1 MRNGPIKE
9 EGRRGRDQSAMLG
22 ENIRRKRVEQNISQE
37 FLAERLAISRQS
49 ISKWENGLSEPSTK
63 NLTQLAAIFHCE
75 VRELIGDDAQS
86 EDAANLFVIGIAVS
100 CEDFEKLKYF
110 FQEMPSDVSDCYGS
124 SFVITCGEGISR
136 KKELAA
142 MIEKYSGRSVHRMP
156 PGERVQPGSIY
167 LMDNRCR
174 EGSLD
179 HFFGTLAQQ
188 YGKNVVAV
196 FFSGWERGGLKG
208 IRQVKQAGGMTVL
221 REVEKNRLDDSYR
234 SVSGGDLF
242 DYILEPAHMG
252 YWIAEHIRRIFFT
265 QEGKDGFVLS
275 SFSYRVQESLK
286 KIGSIPLLDLKE
298 DILIKAL
305 LERSKACRLSS
316 LEYYGRLLEASEE
329 EQKKMKQSIL
339 KIFCTRSEDWTSLL
353 GLKELILNR
362 NPEANGMR
370 IWLAG
375 CGNGLD
381 AYVIAMMLSD
391 HMESHKWHGKLKLFA
406 TDMDEEIVSAAV
418 QGHFSEDDIQNL
430 PETWRRKYFRQTA
443 SGYQVSQAIRN
454 MIIFSVH
461 DVLTNPAFSRLD
473 FLICR
478 NILRKFRVLSRK
490 TVVAKFSHALN
501 QDGYLVLGRGED
513 IDELLLWFQNVE
525 KFDGRVWKKQ
535 KSAPLALN
543 TPLPEEQFSVG
554 QVVEKLLTASIPSCI
569 IVDERYEILYTGP
582 EVSKYLQFKTGEFSR
597 NLFDNMDR
605 KISVSID
612 TALKYLQ
619 QRDTRQE
626 IMVTNTNDASLGN
639 INIHV
644 LGRAI
649 KGHDYYLI
657 WFEHP
662 SAEKKQ
668 DDIYRF
674 FSQKEEKLEQELSIL
689 QTKLYQTMEE
699 LDDTRDKYELMNE
712 KLHSSNE
719 ELILMNDE
727 LQVTNQELAASNR
740 KLTRVNSEYQ
750 KEMSEMPDF
759 LQEGID
765 FFKLMELQAIF
776 LDRNFCIKKMSSG
789 IPDLTHVKEHDLGK
803 DISAL
808 TLMDGYL
815 GWLDDVKEAKKG
827 CRIFRVLD
835 GPPGKRYMVQV
846 LPHILSENGPAGY
859 VILIQTIDGQRS
871 EHS

>member
-1 MRNGPIKE
+1 
-9 EGRRGRDQSAMLG
+9 MLG

-75 VRELIGDDAQS
+75 VHDLIGDEARS
-86 EDAANLFVIGIAVS
+86 EEAANLFVIGIAVS
-100 CEDFEKLKYF
+100 CEDFGKLKYF

-124 SFVITCGEGISR
+124 SFVIACSENISG
-136 KKELAA
+136 KKEPVA
-142 MIEKYSGRSVHRMP
+142 MIEKYSGRSVLRIL
-156 PGERVQPGSIY
+156 PGERVQPGNIY
-167 LMDNRCR
+167 WLDNRGR
-174 EGSLD
+174 EGSFNE
-179 HFFGTLAQQ
+179 FFGSLAQQ

-196 FFSGWERGGLKG
+196 FFSGWERDGLKG
-208 IRQVKQAGGMTVL
+208 IRQVKKAGGMTVL
-221 REVEKNRLDDSYR
+221 REVEKNRLDDNYR

-252 YWIAEHIRRIFFT
+252 FWIAEHIRRSVFS
-265 QEGKDGFVLS
+265 QAAKDGFVLS

-286 KIGSIPLLDLKE
+286 KLGSIPLLDLKE

-305 LERSKACRLSS
+305 FERSEACGLSS
-316 LEYYGRLLEASEE
+316 LEYYGRLLESSEE
-329 EQKKMKQSIL
+329 EQEKMKQSIL
-339 KIFCTRSEDWTSLL
+339 RIFCTRKEDWTSLL
-353 GLKELILNR
+353 ELKELILNR
-362 NPEANGMR
+362 NPEVNGMR

-375 CGNGLD
+375 CGSGLD

-406 TDMDEEIVSAAV
+406 TDMDEEIVSSAI
-418 QGHFSEDDIQNL
+418 QGYFSEDDIKDL
-430 PETWRRKYFRQTA
+430 PGPWKQKYFRQTVF
-443 SGYQVSQAIRN
+443 GYQVSQPIRN

-461 DVLTNPAFSRLD
+461 GVLTAPAFSRLD
-473 FLICR
+473 LLICR
-478 NILRKFRVLSRK
+478 NVLRKFRILSRK
-490 TVVAKFSHALN
+490 SVVAKFSHALN
-501 QDGYLVLGRGED
+501 QSGYLVLGRGED

-525 KFDGRVWKKQ
+525 KYDGKVWRKQ

-554 QVVEKLLTASIPSCI
+554 QVVQRLLTASIPSCV

-582 EVSKYLQFKTGEFSR
+582 EVGKYLQFKTGEFSR

-605 KISVSID
+605 KLSVSID

-619 QRDTRQE
+619 QSNNRQE
-626 IMVTNTNDASLGN
+626 VMVVNANDPSLGN

-644 LGRAI
+644 LSRVI
-649 KGHDYYLI
+649 KGHAYYLI
-657 WFEHP
+657 WFDKPRE
-662 SAEKKQ
+662 SKQ
-668 DDIYRF
+668 QDKVYEF

-699 LDDTRDKYELMNE
+699 LDNTRDRYELMNE

-727 LQVTNQELAASNR
+727 LQVVNQELTASNR

-750 KEMSEMPDF
+750 REINEMPDF
-759 LQEGID
+759 LQDGID

-776 LDRNFCIKKMSSG
+776 LDRNFCIKKMSAG
-789 IPDLTHVKEHDLGK
+789 ISDVTHVKEHDLGK

-815 GWLDDVKEAKKG
+815 GWLDDVKAAKKG

-835 GPPGKRYMVQV
+835 GPPGKRYMVQI
-846 LPHILSENGPAGY
+846 LPHVLTESGPAGY
-859 VILIQTIDGQRS
+859 VILIQTIDRQRS